1 MASLQPSGMTS
12 SASHHPRPPR
22 RRSRLRLPR
31 ARATLSRRERVSQ
44 RRPLF
49 TLPWRAYLPLAPALL
64 FLVVFLVLPLGATV
78 WLSLSPNVLIKFDGR
93 GLANFAYLLGKPY
106 YLDVLWRSL
115 RLAAITTAVALLL
128 GYPAAWV
135 LRDLSARA
143 ASTLIIALTFPI
155 LAGPLVVVLGWMIL
169 LSDGGPLFG
178 PLVRHGLIGPVHLL
192 GSEAAVVVGQVHF
205 TLPFVVL
212 TLYAALK
219 QIPADALEAARSLG
233 AGRVQVLRHIVW
245 PLSLPGVLS
254 ACLIAFSLA
263 ASSYVS
269 PHYLG
274 GAATLTLTTLIAQ
287 FITATYN
294 SELASAAA
302 VMLLIIM
309 AVIVFGFTKATA
321 RAVRI

>member
-1 MASLQPSGMTS
+1 MTGEMELSATSDIS
-12 SASHHPRPPR
+12 SWQRE
-22 RRSRLRLPR
+22 
-31 ARATLSRRERVSQ
+31 TLH

-49 TLPWRAYLPLAPALL
+49 ALPWRAYLPLAPALA
-64 FLVVFLVLPLGATV
+64 FLIVFLLLPLGATV
-78 WLSLSPNVLIKFDGR
+78 WLSLSPNVLIKFDGPE
-93 GLANFAYLLGKPY
+93 LANFAYLLGKPY
-106 YLDVLWRSL
+106 YLDVLWRTL
-115 RLAAITTAVALLL
+115 RLAAMTTVVALLL
-128 GYPAAWV
+128 GYPAAWF

-178 PLVRHGLIGPVHLL
+178 PLVRHGLIGHVRLL

-233 AGRVQVLRHIVW
+233 AGRVQVLRHVVW

-294 SELASAAA
+294 SQLASAAA
-302 VMLLIIM
+302 VMLLIVM